1 MNSIVVSESLYK
13 TSYLSPFIFGI
24 IRNAGLPHR
33 KAFTRNFWKEFV
45 VLSFTTGT
53 KEQTL
58 SIPVPLLQSDALSQ
72 PLTTLLGSGKHP
84 DKTQQMIKSELKTDY
99 QDMMVSHRPKRLN
112 SSWSLIGNLFNIDKL
127 GI

>member
-1 MNSIVVSESLYK
+1 MVVGLNLYIRPG
-13 TSYLSPFIFGI
+13 YLSPFIFGI

-58 SIPVPLLQSDALSQ
+58 SIPVP
-72 PLTTLLGSGKHP
+72 P
-84 DKTQQMIKSELKTDY
+84 
-99 QDMMVSHRPKRLN
+99 VSVRRIEPATNHIVRFWETP
-112 SSWSLIGNLFNIDKL
+112 
-127 GI
+127 